1 MKLFARIAIV
11 SFLALAAA
19 GAELLIVKYRNPI
32 SEFLYEA
39 EYSYVPVLQT
49 ALMVIGG
56 MIVVAAAALAVARR
70 ISRRRRDMDI
80 LSDRAVLRWFAVAML
95 FVWVFCWTLIS
106 AVGCDA
112 WLLSV
117 AARSY
122 LVLHGS
128 VVAVRARDKWWILVY
143 LLIWLFD
150 WAIVPCM

>member
-1 MKLFARIAIV
+1 MKKQTKAIIIA
-11 SFLALAAA
+11 SLALVAA

-80 LSDRAVLRWFAVAML
+80 LSDRAALRGFAVAML
-95 FVWVFCWTLIS
+95 FVWVFCWTLIC

-112 WLLSV
+112 WLLAV
-117 AARSY
+117 AAISY

-143 LLIWLFD
+143 LLIWLFYC
-150 WAIVPCM
+150 AIVPCM

>member
-1 MKLFARIAIV
+1 MKKQTKAIIIA
-11 SFLALAAA
+11 SLALAAA

-49 ALMVIGG
+49 AFTAIGG
-56 MIVVAAAALAVARR
+56 MIVAAAAALAVARR

-80 LSDRAVLRWFAVAML
+80 LSDPAALRCFAIAML
-95 FVWVFCWTLIS
+95 FVWVFCWTLIF

-112 WLLSV
+112 WPLSV
-117 AARSY
+117 AAISY

-128 VVAVRARDKWWILVY
+128 VVAVRAKDKWWILVY

-150 WAIVPCM
+150 WAIIPCM

>member
-11 SFLALAAA
+11 SSLALAAA
-19 GAELLIVKYRNPI
+19 GADLLIVKYRNPI

-49 ALMVIGG
+49 AFMAIGG
-56 MIVVAAAALAVARR
+56 MIVAAAAALAVARR

-80 LSDRAVLRWFAVAML
+80 LSDCAVLRWFAVAML
-95 FVWVFCWTLIS
+95 FIWAFCWTLIF

-117 AARSY
+117 AAISY

-128 VVAVRARDKWWILVY
+128 VVAVRAKDKWWILVY
-143 LLIWLFD
+143 LLIWLFN